1 MTMQYL
7 HDIPNTHDEIVRK
20 YALVGLEKELK
31 EMLKGVKISIR
42 LEYVRI
48 EIMAEKI
55 ERTCDITGVLEDSIG
70 SFTKEVEEYIMSSI
84 LEKGTEVSS
93 KTGRDSKEVLHDLL
107 TIENAQ
113 EYIERFVPDYKDGLV
128 REIAMIKI
136 SYESGKDDYDG
147 ITDEEV
153 MTKRNEIIR
162 KAGLFYS
169 DFQN

>member
-1 MTMQYL
+1 
-7 HDIPNTHDEIVRK
+7 
-20 YALVGLEKELK
+20 
-31 EMLKGVKISIR
+31 
-42 LEYVRI
+42 
-48 EIMAEKI
+48 
-55 ERTCDITGVLEDSIG
+55 
-70 SFTKEVEEYIMSSI
+70 MSSI